1 MKHRIIALG
10 LAIATAIAGFAPV
23 AARAGEKEAKNVA
36 IGATVVSAVL
46 LGSKKTRTAGI
57 VGAAG
62 SAYLWK
68 KYADSRQAR
77 RKREQAQLNYYRR
90 AAAQNARAAKHYK
103 SKAAKRPVR
112 RSARR

>member
-1 MKHRIIALG
+1 MKHRIIAFG
-10 LAIATAIAGFAPV
+10 LIIATALAGFAPT
-23 AARAGEKEAKNVA
+23 AARAGEKQAKNAA
-36 IGATVVSAVL
+36 IAATVATAFL

-90 AAAQNARAAKHYK
+90 LAAQNARARSH
-103 SKAAKRPVR
+103 R
-112 RSARR
+112 RAHR